1 LKHLASKE
9 RKSVSELIRISIDSM
24 LKSGGIKD
32 QSDLRRKAMAAA
44 GKLNGPRN
52 LAENHD
58 DYLAEVLGR

>member
-1 LKHLASKE
+1 
-9 RKSVSELIRISIDSM
+9 M

-32 QSDLRRKAMAAA
+32 QCDLRRKTMAAA

-58 DYLAEVLGR
+58 DYLAGVHGR